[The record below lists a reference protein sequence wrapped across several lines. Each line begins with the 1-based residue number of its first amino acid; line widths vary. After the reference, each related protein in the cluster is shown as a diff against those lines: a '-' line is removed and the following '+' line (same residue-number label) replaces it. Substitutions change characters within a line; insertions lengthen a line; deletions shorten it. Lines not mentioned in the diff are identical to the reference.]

1 METKYIS
8 LKQNPMDEKQKNAIE
23 LAWTICSAILD
34 SDEPILRSLT
44 LEQLS
49 KIRDIALNEIINYS
63 NN

>member
-1 METKYIS
+1 
-8 LKQNPMDEKQKNAIE
+8 MDEKQKNAIE

-49 KIRDIALNEIINYS
+49 KIREIALNEIINYS